1 MTTGDSP
8 EPPPTGL
15 ERFLKSYLELW
26 KKGTIPMILAHVSAV
41 IAIVTLLAINLPGAV
56 TERRDRRATQTAQA
70 LQSTRQADLG
80 RTVVDVYYYVASTPD
95 LQSETTLFAVQGRTR
110 QIFPSVYH
118 QQALAAG
125 ADGSTAYLFFVF
137 KSSGPNPV
145 ERLGIADFW
154 EGQPQ
159 EARDLQD
166 LFAEYPPERKA
177 EIGAGLDLP
186 VAGNDELL
194 FLLVDA
200 APGISNLNP
209 VLEPGRVVCVHF
221 SYKPAGVPET
231 ATGAPY
237 CLGGQPVGTGS
248 GPFRGALPPPVMPSE
263 ILPEYSTAPF
273 DP

>member
-1 MTTGDSP
+1 VEEGHHPHD
-8 EPPPTGL
+8 
-15 ERFLKSYLELW
+15 
-26 KKGTIPMILAHVSAV
+26 
-41 IAIVTLLAINLPGAV
+41 PGAR
-56 TERRDRRATQTAQA
+56 ERRDRHRHPAGHQPARRRHRAPRPARHPDRPGPA
-70 LQSTRQADLG
+70 VHPPG
-80 RTVVDVYYYVASTPD
+80 RPGPHRE
-95 LQSETTLFAVQGRTR
+95 SETALFAVQGRTR